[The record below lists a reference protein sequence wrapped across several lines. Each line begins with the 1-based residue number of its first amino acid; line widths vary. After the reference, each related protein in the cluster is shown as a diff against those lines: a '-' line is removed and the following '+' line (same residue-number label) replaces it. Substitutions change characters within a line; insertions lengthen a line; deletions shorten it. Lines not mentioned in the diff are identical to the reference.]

1 MEKKLNI
8 VAKVLALLNITE
20 EGRIENFF
28 MKQRKSLE
36 KDIKN
41 LNKNL
46 DTTRDQLQDELEE
59 LNDKLEDANQR
70 VEEAYTSVKI
80 EDIDTNEKA
89 SHFADVYWDRIE
101 RAEKEVSRIEKQIE
115 ALTKSKNEDIESIE
129 KEIAERQRRLE
140 MIS

>member
-1 MEKKLNI
+1 MTKLNI
-8 VAKVLALLNITE
+8 VQKVLALLNITE
-20 EGRIENFF
+20 EGKIENFF

-46 DTTRDQLQDELEE
+46 DTIKDQHQDAIDELNE
-59 LNDKLEDANQR
+59 KIEDAKVR
-70 VEEAYTSVKI
+70 VNEAYTSIKV

-89 SHFADVYWDRIE
+89 NNFADVYWGRIE
-101 RAEKEVSRIEKQIE
+101 IAEGEVERLEKQKE
-115 ALTKSKNEDIESIE
+115 ESKKSNTELIEDIQ
-129 KEIAERQRRLE
+129 KEIKERQRRLD

>member
-1 MEKKLNI
+1 MAKLSI

-20 EGRIENFF
+20 EGKIENFF

-46 DTTRDQLQDELEE
+46 DTLKDQHQDAIED
-59 LNDKLEDANQR
+59 LNEKLEDAR
-70 VEEAYTSVKI
+70 VRVTEAYTSIKV

-89 SHFADVYWDRIE
+89 NQFADLYWDRIE
-101 RAEKEVSRIEKQIE
+101 RAESEVEKLEKQKEQAEKVQQDLIE
-115 ALTKSKNEDIESIE
+115 NIQ
-129 KEIAERQRRLE
+129 KEIAERQRRLD

>member
-1 MEKKLNI
+1 MTKLNI
-8 VAKVLALLNITE
+8 VQKVLALLNITE
-20 EGRIENFF
+20 EGKIENFF

-46 DTTRDQLQDELEE
+46 DTIKDQYQDSIEE
-59 LNDKLEDANQR
+59 LHEKIEDARTR
-70 VEEAYTSVKI
+70 VSEAYTSIKI

-89 SHFADVYWDRIE
+89 NSFADMYWDRISI
-101 RAEKEVSRIEKQIE
+101 AEAAVEKLEKQG
-115 ALTKSKNEDIESIE
+115 ADLTERHSETVENIK
-129 KEIAERQRRLE
+129 KEIAERERRLD

>member
-1 MEKKLNI
+1 MTKLKI

-20 EGRIENFF
+20 EGKIENFF

-46 DTTRDQLQDELEE
+46 DTLKDQHQDAIED
-59 LNDKLEDANQR
+59 LNEKLEDAR
-70 VEEAYTSVKI
+70 VRVTEAYTSVKV

-89 SHFADVYWDRIE
+89 NQFADLYWNRIE
-101 RAEKEVSRIEKQIE
+101 IAENEVKRLEKQIE
-115 ALTKSKNEDIESIE
+115 DSEKAQQELIESIQ
-129 KEIAERQRRLE
+129 KEITERQRRLD

>member
-1 MEKKLNI
+1 MTKLKI

-20 EGRIENFF
+20 EGKIENFF

-46 DTTRDQLQDELEE
+46 DTLKDQHQDAIED
-59 LNDKLEDANQR
+59 LNEKLEDAR
-70 VEEAYTSVKI
+70 VRVTEAYTSVKV

-89 SHFADVYWDRIE
+89 NQFADSYWNRIE
-101 RAEKEVSRIEKQIE
+101 IAENEVKRLKEQIE
-115 ALTKSKNEDIESIE
+115 NSEKAQQELIESIQ
-129 KEIAERQRRLE
+129 KEIVERQRRLD